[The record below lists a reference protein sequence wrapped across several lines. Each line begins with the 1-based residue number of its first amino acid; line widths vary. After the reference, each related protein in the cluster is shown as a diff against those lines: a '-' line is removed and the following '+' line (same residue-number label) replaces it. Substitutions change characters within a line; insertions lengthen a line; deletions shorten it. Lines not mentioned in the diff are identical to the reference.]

1 MCPNHFSGGSALL
14 LNTLDI
20 TGDKMKDKLF
30 SFGKKPKDEA
40 WVKYTLPKIR
50 YADYRKTLPI
60 DEKAILLESQHG
72 AEMLGNIFHLLKA
85 LSTDPRYKDYKL
97 YLCCRGS
104 KKNRFSYILDNN
116 GMKNVQ
122 LVELSTD
129 EYIRALASSKYLI
142 NDNTFLPFFIKRE
155 GQVYLNTWHGTPL
168 KTLGKSIKNAMHGI
182 GNAQKNFASADYLL
196 YPNKYTMEHM
206 VEDYMLENITDA
218 KCVLTGYPRNSAF
231 FKEGL
236 CETVRKSMEIPD
248 GMKIYA
254 YMPTWRGSVGD
265 ISGDANARLKEYLH
279 QIDNALNDD
288 ERLYLNLHPIA
299 VKDIDVKEFKRIR
312 NIPVRFDTYDF
323 LTSTDCL
330 ITDYSSVFYD
340 YAVSG
345 KKCVLFTYDE
355 EEYFADRGVYMPL
368 SDLPFPKVK
377 CVEKLMEELRSPKQY
392 DDTAF
397 INEYCFYDCL
407 ESSKNI
413 LDLMLFG
420 ESSLKTEVENI
431 PHNGKD
437 NILVYADTLD
447 TEVIE
452 ELVNKPSLNDKN
464 IFITFFAN
472 DGKDNMCAL
481 CNLPKGV
488 NYFPIQTDVSAD
500 EDKAKIWKKL
510 VSAKGLMLD
519 DKAEIEVTGAFGNS
533 KFSKAINL
541 SGDEIKLSKYLK

>member
-1 MCPNHFSGGSALL
+1 M
-14 LNTLDI
+14 
-20 TGDKMKDKLF
+20 GDNMKEKLF
-30 SFGKKPKDEA
+30 GFGKQKKDEA
-40 WVKYTLPKIR
+40 WVKYTLPKLR
-50 YADYRKTLPI
+50 YAEYRRTLPL
-60 DEKAILLESQHG
+60 DDKAILVESQHG
-72 AEMLGNIFHLLKA
+72 AEMLGNVFHLLKE
-85 LSTDPRYKDYKL
+85 LSTNPEYAEYKL

-104 KKNRFSYILDNN
+104 KKNRFSYILENN

-122 LVELSTD
+122 LLELSTD

-142 NDNTFLPFFIKRE
+142 NDNTFLPFFVKRQ

-196 YPNKYTMEHM
+196 YPNRYTMEHM

-218 KCVLTGYPRNSAF
+218 RCVLAGYPRNSAF

-236 CETVRKSMEIPD
+236 CQEVRRSMEIPE

-265 ISGDANARLKEYLH
+265 IAGDANARLKAYLH
-279 QIDNALNDD
+279 QIDNALNED

-340 YAVSG
+340 YVVSG

-355 EEYFADRGVYMPL
+355 EEYFADRGVYMSL
-368 SDLPFPKVK
+368 SELPFPKVK
-377 CVEKLMEELRSPKQY
+377 TVEELVSELRSPKQY
-392 DDTAF
+392 DDKAF
-397 INEYCFYDCL
+397 INEYCFYDCAEAPRDIL
-407 ESSKNI
+407 E
-413 LDLMLFG
+413 LMLFG
-420 ESSLKTEVENI
+420 KKQGKTEVLGM
-431 PHNGKD
+431 PRNGKK
-437 NILVYADTLD
+437 NILLYADKLNAR
-447 TEVIE
+447 VIE
-452 ELVNKPSLNDKN
+452 DAVSRLSCKDEN
-464 IFITFFAN
+464 IFITFFAK
-472 DGKDNMCAL
+472 DGKENMEELARL
-481 CNLPKGV
+481 HKGV
-488 NYFPIQTDVSAD
+488 NYFPIQADISAD

-510 VSAKGLMLD
+510 LSTKGLMLND
-519 DKAEIEVTGAFGNS
+519 DAHVEVMGTFGDA

-541 SGDEIKLSKYLK
+541 SGEEIKLSKLFK